1 MMEPVAGAVIT
12 TQRLF
17 LRILEQADLPAMKR
31 VLQDEQT
38 MYAYE
43 HAFDDQEA
51 QEWLDRQR
59 ARYVEYFGLW
69 GVFFARFGPNDRS
82 VRRYDA
88 GLRRRLCAGDRISA
102 GARPLALRLCCR
114 GCMRVPQLC
123 V

>member
-12 TQRLF
+12 TPRLF

-43 HAFDDQEA
+43 HAFDDREA

-59 ARYVEYFGLW
+59 ARR
-69 GVFFARFGPNDRS
+69 VFACFGPNDRS

-114 GCMRVPQLC
+114 GCMRVPRLC

>member
-59 ARYVEYFGLW
+59 ARYVEYGFGLW
-69 GVFFARFGPNDRS
+69 GVF
-82 VRRYDA
+82 
-88 GLRRRLCAGDRISA
+88 LRASGRMIGQCGVTMQDCG
-102 GARPLALRLCCR
+102 GAC
-114 GCMRVPQLC
+114 VPEIG
-123 V
+123 

>member
-43 HAFDDQEA
+43 HAFDDREA
-51 QEWLDRQR
+51 QEWAVGR
-59 ARYVEYFGLW
+59 
-69 GVFFARFGPNDRS
+69 FFARFGPNDRS

>member
-17 LRILEQADLPAMKR
+17 LRILEQADSPAMKR

-59 ARYVEYFGLW
+59 ARYVEYGFGLW
-69 GVFFARFGPNDRS
+69 GVFLRASGRMIGQC
-82 VRRYDA
+82 A